1 MTLFRDIASFS
12 NDRGHFNN
20 IDVEL
25 IILYRIK
32 VSILAL
38 LSTNFIA
45 IYELRDW

>member
-1 MTLFRDIASFS
+1 MTLFRNIAPFS
-12 NDRGHFNN
+12 NDKGHFNN

-32 VSILAL
+32 VLAL
-38 LSTNFIA
+38 LSTNFSA